1 MTHLGLRFDDIK
13 LRARD
18 LSVRSADE
26 TVVLAGQLSHRASRE
41 SRLRTLAARIT
52 DRLIRVDV
60 NGSAEIARFVR
71 RSIRYRME
79 TPGVEILQ
87 GPFTTLQTKVGDCDD
102 LVILWVALCRSIGID
117 ATFAGIRQKGATDYI
132 HAIGYLPNERTFV
145 ELTDDRIYGGKRQ
158 PLLYGKLPPGLEALY
173 WSPLDGRLLPAEGGG
188 AGFKQGALRLIDRP
202 GFGAV
207 ATLSALA
214 FLYWR
219 S

>member
-18 LSVRSADE
+18 LSVHSADE
-26 TVVLAGQLSHRASRE
+26 TVVLAGQLAHRASRE
-41 SRLRTLAARIT
+41 SRLRALATRIT

-71 RSIRYRME
+71 RAIRYRME

-87 GPFTTLQTKVGDCDD
+87 GPFTTLETKVGDCDD

-117 ATFAGIRQKGATDYI
+117 ATFAGVRQKGGTDYV
-132 HAIGYLPNERTFV
+132 HAIGYLPAEKTFV
-145 ELTDDRIYGGKRQ
+145 ELTDDRVYGGRRQ
-158 PLLYGKLPPGLEALY
+158 PLLSGSLPAGLEALY
-173 WSPLDGRLLPAEGGG
+173 WSPVDGRLVLAQGGG
-188 AGFKQGALRLIDRP
+188 ASFTRGALRVVDRP

-207 ATLSALA
+207 ATLGVLAL
-214 FLYWR
+214 LLWR